1 MESLL
6 DDLDY
11 ITKIDKE
18 DMLGAIRGFPSDARR
33 TSNQI
38 KNLNIDEYCDRDF
51 DSVLVVGMG
60 GSAIGGLLLRDW
72 LRGECNIPINVSRSY
87 HIPGWV
93 YQNTLVFA
101 VSYSG
106 NTEETLSQLEEAI
119 ERGCKVVSYCSGG
132 KMREI
137 AEKNGFPI
145 VLFPEG
151 YKPRAAIASQFYSL
165 AGIVHK
171 IGLLSESKWEEVEE
185 SINVVEDHIDGY
197 EKKVPVEDNEAKK
210 LAEEIKGY
218 IPFIYGS
225 KLFETVA
232 YRYCTQFNENS
243 KSPAAT
249 NFFPEAFHNSVMA
262 SEGVNELLNTSCG
275 IFLTDP
281 MERDPIK
288 TKATNFKR
296 ILKGKFGKIIDVEA
310 KGKGELAR
318 IMSTINLGDF
328 VSAYLGILYGR
339 DPSEM
344 ESIVRLK
351 RESKT

>member
-11 ITKIDKE
+11 IAKVDKE
-18 DMLGAIRGFPSDARR
+18 NMLGAISRFPSDARM
-33 TSNQI
+33 TINQI
-38 KNLNIDEYCDRDF
+38 RNLNVPDYFERGF
-51 DSVLVVGMG
+51 NSLLVIGMG
-60 GSAIGGLLLRDW
+60 GSAIGGLLLKDW
-72 LRGECNIPINVSRSY
+72 LRGDCNIPIDVSRSY
-87 HIPGWV
+87 HIPKWV
-93 YQNTLVFA
+93 NQKSLVFA

-119 ERGCKVVSYCSGG
+119 ELGCEIVAFCSGG
-132 KMREI
+132 EIREI
-137 AEKNGFPI
+137 AEKNGIPI

-165 AGIVHK
+165 AGITHK
-171 IGLLSESKWEEVEE
+171 IGLISDVKWIDVQE
-185 SINVVEDHIDGY
+185 SIKVVEKHLVTYDKETPI
-197 EKKVPVEDNEAKK
+197 KDNQAKK

-218 IPFIYGS
+218 TPFIYGN
-225 KLFETVA
+225 KLFKTVA
-232 YRYCTQFNENS
+232 YRFCTQFNENS

-249 NFFPEAFHNSVMA
+249 NFFPEAFHNSVLA
-262 SEGVNELLNTSCG
+262 SEGIDEILNTICC

-281 MERDPIK
+281 MEVNPIK
-288 TKATNFKR
+288 NKVKNFRK
-296 ILKGKFGKIIDVEA
+296 ILNGRFGKIIDVRA
-310 KGKGELAR
+310 RGRGELAR

-328 VSAYLGILYGR
+328 VSAYLGILYGK

-351 RESKT
+351 RESKI